1 MCAFVTAPLVP
12 RRARVS
18 VLSSSQPGQQFFAG
32 RRGTPSRMLAERG
45 GPRAAPLTSSMGIAN
60 NGIGRQRVEIQRPA
74 FNKRVVTSDL
84 IIHAPIDVVWDVLSD
99 YERLDEYIPNLAMSR
114 RLPHPHP
121 SGIRLEQ
128 CGVQS
133 ILGFEFRASVVMD
146 MAEVNRESSHCRCIN
161 FELVKSGDFRDF
173 SGHWRMEALPE
184 FKTALFYSVSIV
196 PKGLVPV
203 KAIEWRISED
213 VPQNMEAV
221 KRQCERQRRATVAAA
236 RRAEEGGTRRPDSY

>member
-1 MCAFVTAPLVP
+1 MYAFVTTPLVP

-18 VLSSSQPGQQFFAG
+18 GLSSSPPGQQSFAG
-32 RRGTPSRMLAERG
+32 HRSTPSRMLAERG

-60 NGIGRQRVEIQRPA
+60 DGDGRGRVEIQRPA

-84 IIHAPIDVVWDVLSD
+84 IIHAPINVVWDVLSD

-121 SGIRLEQ
+121 SGVRLEQ

-133 ILGFEFRASVVMD
+133 ILGFEFRASVVLD
-146 MAEVNRESSHCRCIN
+146 MAEVNRESLHSRCIN
-161 FELVKSGDFRDF
+161 FDLVKSRDFREF
-173 SGHWRMEALPE
+173 SGHWRMEAVPE
-184 FKTALFYSVSIV
+184 FKTALFYSVAVV

-213 VPQNMEAV
+213 VPQNMDAV
-221 KRQCERQRRATVAAA
+221 KRHCERQRRATVAAA
-236 RRAEEGGTRRPDSY
+236 RRALEGGTRQPDSF